1 MEYFHKLKLLSFA
14 VLLSIGHL
22 YSDINVTDLWSAY
35 VRGDVNKVLEAKAE
49 ILSERSSDMRII
61 FFKTLFEPDAEAAF
75 SVYQKIISSTN
86 DGELRYQAAKKIY
99 EYYYAKGFYVT
110 ADEFKSRFGLDK
122 EVVVGDKPVYSDT
135 DYNIFSGWRLKGWPR
150 LTMLRGKVV
159 MEEGKI
165 YGQAGQGNYL
175 PSKSKG

>member
-1 MEYFHKLKLLSFA
+1 MALSGMFSMEYFHKLKLLSFA

-110 ADEFKSRFGLDK
+110 ADEFKYDPG
-122 EVVVGDKPVYSDT
+122 V
-135 DYNIFSGWRLKGWPR
+135 WRLPF
-150 LTMLRGKVV
+150 V
-159 MEEGKI
+159 
-165 YGQAGQGNYL
+165 AL
-175 PSKSKG
+175 PMFLLQW